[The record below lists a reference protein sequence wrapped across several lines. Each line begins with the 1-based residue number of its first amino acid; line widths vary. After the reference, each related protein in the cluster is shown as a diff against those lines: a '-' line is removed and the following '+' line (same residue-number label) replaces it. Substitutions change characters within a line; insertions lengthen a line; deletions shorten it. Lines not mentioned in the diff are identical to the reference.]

1 MRLKSYK
8 NLSISCFSF
17 FLNYAFVITIIPTST
32 LLSVSFLW
40 WFFLIFWLNGL
51 PLAQD
56 KISARYS
63 NDMAVFKQEEDYNF
77 LLKKVTKLNL
87 FSISQEWKK
96 TSTAAAS
103 GKDTGTSRR
112 KTGKGWR
119 NHVGELW
126 KCIFCDW
133 NNANVTFSL
142 HEILV

>member
-32 LLSVSFLW
+32 LLSVSFHW

-63 NDMAVFKQEEDYNF
+63 NDMTFFKQEEDYNF

-87 FSISQEWKK
+87 FSISHRSERKLQQLRRVGKVPGLLDERQE
-96 TSTAAAS
+96 T
-103 GKDTGTSRR
+103 
-112 KTGKGWR
+112 
-119 NHVGELW
+119 VGETMLGY
-126 KCIFCDW
+126 
-133 NNANVTFSL
+133 
-142 HEILV
+142 